1 MYHLTFPVA
10 TAEGLRIQ
18 NDSKIIYDSDTYPQY
33 AEFKLADNILHLIYN
48 QGILWL
54 ACYFS
59 PAFPIIHMVK
69 IVMIFYL
76 RNWSVLTTNLP
87 SKRIFRASRSN
98 SFYLVLLLLM
108 LLARFF
114 KFQSKSLTKK
124 FKILYFKTYVSVI
137 MLPIVYSL
145 FSIESSSKCGPF
157 SKIPEIQFSYE
168 IVNWTINLLNVKLIS
183 SVYKMVMSPTV
194 ILIRVQR

>member
-1 MYHLTFPVA
+1 MACLLFFSSFSYHSY
-10 TAEGLRIQ
+10 GQ
-18 NDSKIIYDSDTYPQY
+18 NCYDFLFTKLVRFNHQSPIEKNFSSLEVQQFLSRFITTDAFSK
-33 AEFKLADNILHLIYN
+33 
-48 QGILWL
+48 
-54 ACYFS
+54 
-59 PAFPIIHMVK
+59 V
-69 IVMIFYL
+69 
-76 RNWSVLTTNLP
+76 
-87 SKRIFRASRSN
+87 
-98 SFYLVLLLLM
+98 
-108 LLARFF
+108 
-114 KFQSKSLTKK
+114 
-124 FKILYFKTYVSVI
+124 FKISNKKCKISYFKTCVLVI

>member
-1 MYHLTFPVA
+1 MYMVVFSILIFDFFRGLMVRYFNPIWPFWDLEGMNFYFLTIKVIN
-10 TAEGLRIQ
+10 R
-18 NDSKIIYDSDTYPQY
+18 KIHDSDTYPQY

-108 LLARFF
+108 LLVRFSKFHICYWLNF
-114 KFQSKSLTKK
+114 KF
-124 FKILYFKTYVSVI
+124 
-137 MLPIVYSL
+137 
-145 FSIESSSKCGPF
+145 E
-157 SKIPEIQFSYE
+157 
-168 IVNWTINLLNVKLIS
+168 
-183 SVYKMVMSPTV
+183 
-194 ILIRVQR
+194 